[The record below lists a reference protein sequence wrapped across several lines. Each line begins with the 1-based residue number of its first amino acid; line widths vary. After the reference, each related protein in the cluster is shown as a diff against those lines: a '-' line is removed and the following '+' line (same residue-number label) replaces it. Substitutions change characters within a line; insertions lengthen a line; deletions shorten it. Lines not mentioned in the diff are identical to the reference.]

1 MAASLL
7 DGFALESASVDG
19 RDERTARNEAL
30 LREVNERIHE
40 VGESLQVLPDDEQ
53 LDFRCECGRPECEE
67 FVSLK
72 TREYE
77 HVRSDNDRFA
87 VVPGHED
94 PELERVVERTER
106 YVVVDKRPEVEPLVG
121 ADGEPDSGA

>member
-1 MAASLL
+1 V
-7 DGFALESASVDG
+7 GVRG
-19 RDERTARNEAL
+19 ERTAKNEAL

-40 VGESLQVLPDDEQ
+40 VGERLQVLPEDEL

-67 FVSLK
+67 FVSL
-72 TREYE
+72 TAGEYE

-94 PELERVVERTER
+94 PKLERVVERAER
-106 YVVVDKRPEVEPLVG
+106 YLVVDKRPHVEPLVG